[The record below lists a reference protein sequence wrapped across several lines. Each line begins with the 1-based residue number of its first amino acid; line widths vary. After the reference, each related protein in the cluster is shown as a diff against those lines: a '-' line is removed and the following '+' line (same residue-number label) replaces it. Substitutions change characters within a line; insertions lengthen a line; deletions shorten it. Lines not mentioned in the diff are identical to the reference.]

1 MPTHDITHH
10 LHRWTR
16 GEPRAVEDLVP
27 LVYRELHTIAEAY
40 ARRERPDHTLQST
53 AVVHEAFLKLFS
65 GEPPAIDWENR
76 SHFLGIA
83 ARVMRQVLVDHSR
96 RKGADKRGGDARRTT
111 LPPEPTSEAL
121 RPVGLDDLDTALKA
135 LEAVAP
141 DEARVV
147 ELRFFGGLTLEETA
161 ECTGVSRK
169 TVVRRWRRA
178 RAWLRT
184 QLEADP
190 GAESDPGGR
199 EPGGAVGP

>member
-1 MPTHDITHH
+1 MPTHEITRH
-10 LHRWTR
+10 LHRWSR
-16 GEPRAVEDLVP
+16 GEPHAVEDLVP
-27 LVYRELHTIAEAY
+27 LVYRELHAIADAY
-40 ARRERPDHTLQST
+40 GRRERPDHTLQST

-65 GEPPAIDWENR
+65 GAPPAIDWENR

-96 RKGADKRGGDARRTT
+96 RKGAEKRGGDARRTT
-111 LPPEPTSEAL
+111 LPPEPGPGAL
-121 RPVGLDDLDTALKA
+121 RPDGLEDLDAALKA
-135 LEAVAP
+135 LESVAP

-178 RAWLRT
+178 RAWLRAE
-184 QLEADP
+184 LDP
-190 GAESDPGGR
+190 PSG
-199 EPGGAVGP
+199 EPGEDVDADGP